1 MIYSLLVDVQRCMQ
15 ALYFTAFSVS
25 LINLTL
31 MKHLFTKYLLIAV
44 LMAIAWLPSSAQLVL
59 VRDVAASSGGTGQA
73 GGITFDYTIG
83 EPAIATIAAGSWM
96 LSQGFQ
102 QPEVLPPLGPGLS
115 PILDLI
121 LFPNPAATTARTQF
135 SLLTETTITLM
146 LVNTAGQVIYSE
158 RRVYGAG
165 KVTIPTPVDKLAGGI
180 YTVIIKA
187 GGMVYTEKLIV
198 Q

>member
-1 MIYSLLVDVQRCMQ
+1 
-15 ALYFTAFSVS
+15 
-25 LINLTL
+25 

-44 LMAIAWLPSSAQLVL
+44 LMAIAWLPTKAQLVL
-59 VRDVAASSGGTGQA
+59 VREVVASSGGTGVA

-83 EPAIATIAAGSWM
+83 EPAITTIAAGSWM

-102 QPEVLPPLGPGLS
+102 QPEVLPPLTPGAS
-115 PILDLI
+115 PLVDFI

-135 SLLTETTITLM
+135 SLLAETTITLM
-146 LVNTAGQVIYSE
+146 LVNTAGQVVYSE
-158 RRVYGAG
+158 RKVYGVG
-165 KVTIPTPVDKLAGGI
+165 KVTIPTPVDKLAAGI

>member
-1 MIYSLLVDVQRCMQ
+1 
-15 ALYFTAFSVS
+15 
-25 LINLTL
+25 

-44 LMAIAWLPSSAQLVL
+44 LMAIAWLPASAQLVL
-59 VRDVAASSGGTGQA
+59 VRDVAASSGGTGTA

-83 EPAIATIAAGSWM
+83 EPAVATIAAGSWM

-102 QPEVLPPLGPGLS
+102 QPEILPPLAPGVS
-115 PILDLI
+115 PLVDFI
-121 LFPNPAATTARTQF
+121 LFPNPASTTARMQF
-135 SLLTETTITLM
+135 NLLSENTITLM
-146 LVNTAGQVIYSE
+146 LVNTAGQVLYSE

-165 KVTIPTPVDKLAGGI
+165 KVTIPTPVDKLAAGI

-187 GGMVYTEKLIV
+187 GGMIYTEKLIV